1 MISIHQ
7 KIDDKH
13 EDNDDNDYQNDEYCF
28 DNCEYVDTVVR
39 VFRSIVLTID
49 NIIKITIIV

>member
-28 DNCEYVDTVVR
+28 DNCEYVDTTFA
-39 VFRSIVLTID
+39 FRMGSGLGLGW
-49 NIIKITIIV
+49 